1 MENNKTTT
9 KKMPVVILLVCIS
22 ILLGCQRSG
31 ESIIVGTW
39 KICGSTLGGQELVCG
54 SVDGDKLTFSAYGV
68 IKAKNSIYNNDSYRL
83 EGDSALYIT
92 MPGGETL
99 YRVEFSNN
107 NNNMII
113 YDWIDAGS
121 GSAISIV
128 YDICLKKIK

>member
-1 MENNKTTT
+1 M
-9 KKMPVVILLVCIS
+9 
-22 ILLGCQRSG
+22 
-31 ESIIVGTW
+31 
-39 KICGSTLGGQELVCG
+39 GGQELVCG

-99 YRVEFSNN
+99 HRVEFSNN

-113 YDWIDAGS
+113 YDWTDSGS